1 MNVKKVA
8 KEQEIWNKKEE
19 ATRSEK
25 EVKKLVSEQFH
36 RWIKILEKKTSERM
50 PTRKMWNYAI
60 DLKEEFVPRKQ
71 KVYLLFRKEREK
83 VRKYIQK

>member
-1 MNVKKVA
+1 MNIKKVA
-8 KEQEIWNKKEE
+8 KEQEIWNKKEG

-50 PTRKMWNYAI
+50 PTKKMWDYMI
-60 DLKEEFVPRKQ
+60 YLKEIFVPRKE
-71 KVYLLFRKEREK
+71 KVYLCLEKKERK
-83 VRKYIQK
+83 